1 MNDISQG
8 KKSRG
13 RQKNG
18 KPNPIDIHVGRRLRL
33 KRELFGLSQEQL
45 GKMLGLTFQQI
56 QKYEN
61 GTNRISAS
69 RLWDLAMIFSSPVEY
84 FYDDMDAETLNS
96 SPCRL
101 WGNAPHCSKV
111 PADPLL
117 KTETINLVSAF
128 YKIRED
134 IRHPLFEMIIRMSK
148 TTYSVEKESMI
159 ADKFMP

>member
-1 MNDISQG
+1 MYNISQS

-13 RQKNG
+13 RQKDG
-18 KPNPIDIHVGRRLRL
+18 KPNPVDIHVGKRLRL
-33 KRELFGLSQEQL
+33 KRELLGLSQDQL

-69 RLWDLAMIFSSPVEY
+69 RLWDLAVIFSSPVGY
-84 FYDDMDAETLNS
+84 FYGDMDAETINS

-101 WGNAPHCSKV
+101 WGDAPQNETM
-111 PADPLL
+111 PDDPFV
-117 KTETINLVSAF
+117 KNETMNLVRTF

-134 IRHPLFEMIIRMSK
+134 IRQPLMDMMVRISK
-148 TTYSVEKESMI
+148 TAYSAEKDDTI
-159 ADKFMP
+159 ADQSAS